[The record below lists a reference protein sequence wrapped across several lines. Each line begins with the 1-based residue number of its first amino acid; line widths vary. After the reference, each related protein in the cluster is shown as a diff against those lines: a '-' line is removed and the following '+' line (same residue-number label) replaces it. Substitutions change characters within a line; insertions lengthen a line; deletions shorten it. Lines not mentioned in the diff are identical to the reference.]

1 MGGNGFSGFGAVEF
15 DLAWPAIATRDGI
28 EVVVTPGR
36 IAPSEY
42 DRGVGTAPS
51 AAASIACRTSPTRVA
66 ANGGP
71 ASGDVQST
79 QTKSM

>member
-15 DLAWPAIATRDGI
+15 DLAWPTIATPDGI
-28 EVVVTPGR
+28 EVVAAPGR
-36 IAPSEY
+36 IAPPEY
-42 DRGVGTAPS
+42 DRCVGTAPS

-66 ANGGP
+66 ANGGLG
-71 ASGDVQST
+71 SGNVQST